1 MTKHI
6 VTGGDT
12 DARMLLECVNYAR
25 SFINTINKVKG
36 TPLEKRIDNMQSAY
50 DAIPA
55 INEVCNYFES
65 KILCTA
71 LKGNDNA
78 NIFINLGKA
87 GIFYTAV
94 VTQIELAKISG
105 DIDHFANN
113 YQDVLEYAQGKL
125 ESINNGLKEIE
136 KVENENQS

>member
-6 VTGGDT
+6 VSGGDS
-12 DARMLLECVNYAR
+12 DARMLLECINYAR
-25 SFINTINKVKG
+25 SFVDTINNIKG
-36 TPLEKRIDNMQSAY
+36 TPLEKSLIHMDSAY
-50 DAIPA
+50 QAIPA
-55 INEVCNYFES
+55 INEVCDYFEK

-71 LKGNDNA
+71 LKGKDTT

-105 DIDHFANN
+105 DTDHFADN
-113 YQDVLEYAQGKL
+113 YQDVLEYARGKL
-125 ESINNGLKEIE
+125 EGINSGLKEIE
-136 KVENENQS
+136 KVENEN